1 MSEDDTDAFERSR
14 MEQELLEKK
23 DEKYAEFQRKLIPT
37 VVPESIIGIRTPDLK
52 KYAKELIKAQRA
64 ESFTKELPHRY
75 FEENQIHAFV
85 ISEEKNFD
93 QCISDLEKFLPYVDN
108 WATADQMSPRIFTKN
123 KDILFP
129 YIEKWILSDQTYTV
143 RFAVGILMQH
153 FLDDDYDT
161 KYPEMVSHI
170 RSQEYYINMMVA
182 WYFATAL
189 AKQYETIIPYI
200 EQNRLDVWTH
210 NKVIQKA
217 RESYRITP
225 VQKEYLNTYKRKKQ
239 V

>member
-1 MSEDDTDAFERSR
+1 MSEQDTDDSERSL
-14 MEQELLEKK
+14 MEQELLQKK
-23 DEKYAEFQRKLIPT
+23 DVKYAEFQRKLIPT
-37 VVPESIIGIRTPDLK
+37 VIPESIIGIRTPDLK
-52 KYAKELIKAQRA
+52 KYAKKLLKEQRA
-64 ESFTKELPHRY
+64 EKFIEELPHRY

-85 ISEEKNFD
+85 ISEEKDFD
-93 QCISDLEKFLPYVDN
+93 QCIRDLERFLPYVDN
-108 WATADQMSPRIFTKN
+108 WATADQMSPKIFIKN
-123 KDILFP
+123 KDLLLP
-129 YIEKWILSDQTYTV
+129 YIEKWIISDQTYTV
-143 RFAVGILMQH
+143 RFAVGILMQL

-170 RSQEYYINMMVA
+170 RSGEYYINMMVA

-225 VQKEYLNTYKRKKQ
+225 EQKEYLNTYKRKKQ

>member
-1 MSEDDTDAFERSR
+1 MQKRDA
-14 MEQELLEKK
+14 
-23 DEKYAEFQRKLIPT
+23 KYAEFQRKLIPT
-37 VVPESIIGIRTPDLK
+37 VIPESIIGIRTPDLK
-52 KYAKELIKAQRA
+52 KYAKKLLKEQRA
-64 ESFTKELPHRY
+64 ETFIEELPHRY

-85 ISEEKNFD
+85 ISEEKDFD
-93 QCISDLEKFLPYVDN
+93 QCICDLEKFLPYVDN
-108 WATADQMSPRIFTKN
+108 WATSDQMSPKIFIKNTKI
-123 KDILFP
+123 IL
-129 YIEKWILSDQTYTV
+129 Y
-143 RFAVGILMQH
+143 
-153 FLDDDYDT
+153 DDYDT

-170 RSQEYYINMMVA
+170 RSGEYYINMMVA

-217 RESYRITP
+217 RESYRITAE
-225 VQKEYLNTYKRKKQ
+225 QKEYLNTYKRKKQ

>member
-1 MSEDDTDAFERSR
+1 MSEQDTDDSERSL
-14 MEQELLEKK
+14 MEQELLQKK
-23 DEKYAEFQRKLIPT
+23 DVKYAEFQRKLIPT
-37 VVPESIIGIRTPDLK
+37 VIPESIIGIRTPDLK
-52 KYAKELIKAQRA
+52 KYAKKLLKEQRA
-64 ESFTKELPHRY
+64 EKFIEELPHRY

-85 ISEEKNFD
+85 ISEEKDFD
-93 QCISDLEKFLPYVDN
+93 QCIRDLERFLPYVDN
-108 WATADQMSPRIFTKN
+108 WATADQMSPKIFTKN
-123 KDILFP
+123 KDLLLP
-129 YIEKWILSDQTYTV
+129 YIEKWIISDQTYTV
-143 RFAVGILMQH
+143 RFAVGILMQQ

-161 KYPEMVSHI
+161 KYPEMVAHI
-170 RSQEYYINMMVA
+170 RSEEYYINMMVA

-189 AKQYETIIPYI
+189 AKQYETVIPYI

-225 VQKEYLNTYKRKKQ
+225 EQKEYLNTYKRKKQ

>member
-1 MSEDDTDAFERSR
+1 
-14 MEQELLEKK
+14 MEQELLQKR
-23 DEKYAEFQRKLIPT
+23 DAKYAEFQRKLIPT
-37 VVPESIIGIRTPDLK
+37 VIPESIIGIRTPDLK
-52 KYAKELIKAQRA
+52 KYAKKLLKEQRA
-64 ESFTKELPHRY
+64 EFFIEELPHRY

-85 ISEEKNFD
+85 ISEEKDFD
-93 QCISDLEKFLPYVDN
+93 QCICDLEKFLPYVDN
-108 WATADQMSPRIFTKN
+108 WATSDQMSPKIFIKN
-123 KDILFP
+123 KELLLP
-129 YIEKWILSDQTYTV
+129 YIEKWIISDQTYTV

-153 FLDDDYDT
+153 FLDNDYDR

-170 RSQEYYINMMVA
+170 RSEEYYINMMVA

-217 RESYRITP
+217 RESYRITAE
-225 VQKEYLNTYKRKKQ
+225 QKEYLNTYKRKKQ

>member
-1 MSEDDTDAFERSR
+1 
-14 MEQELLEKK
+14 MEQDLLQKR
-23 DEKYAEFQRKLIPT
+23 DAKYAEFQRKLIPT
-37 VVPESIIGIRTPDLK
+37 VIPESIIGIRTPDLK
-52 KYAKELIKAQRA
+52 KYAKKLLKEQRA
-64 ESFTKELPHRY
+64 EKFIEELPHRY

-85 ISEEKNFD
+85 ISEEKDFD
-93 QCISDLEKFLPYVDN
+93 QCIRDLERFLPYVDN
-108 WATADQMSPRIFTKN
+108 WATADQMSPKIFTKN
-123 KDILFP
+123 KDLLLP
-129 YIEKWILSDQTYTV
+129 YIEKWIISDQTYTV
-143 RFAVGILMQH
+143 RFAVGILMQQ

-170 RSQEYYINMMVA
+170 RSGEYYINMMVA

-189 AKQYETIIPYI
+189 AKQYETVIPYI

-225 VQKEYLNTYKRKKQ
+225 EQKEYLNTYKRKKQ